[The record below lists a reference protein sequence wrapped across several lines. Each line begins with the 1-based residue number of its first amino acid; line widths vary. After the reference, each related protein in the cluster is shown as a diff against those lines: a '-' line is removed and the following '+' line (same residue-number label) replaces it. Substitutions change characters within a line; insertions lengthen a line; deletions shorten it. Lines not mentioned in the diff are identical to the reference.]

1 MKIERLQLKNFRN
14 FKNIDFCPG
23 KNINYIYGLNGVG
36 KTNLVESISFLSL
49 GKSYKGV
56 NDKILIN
63 TEEETFYLKA
73 MTEDNNS
80 FEIGVDK
87 KNKIRKHNA
96 IEIKRASDYIGRLKS
111 VIFSVED
118 LDLIRGLPS
127 DKRKYL
133 DIVIS
138 QVDPLYLEM
147 AISYKH
153 LLEQKNIE
161 LKKEYP
167 NKIYLCTLNEQ
178 LTQCIDYIQTKR
190 KEFFDFINANI
201 ENIFNYVTNQNHA
214 IRVGYITNISTMELN
229 NLLDTEIQKRNAYY
243 GIHRDS
249 FRIKLDDLD
258 AEDYSSQG
266 QQRILVLCLK
276 ILQLKYIIYKT
287 KIEPIFILDDV
298 FSEID
303 EEKIS
308 RLLNYIY
315 EINCQTFIT
324 TTELKNRKDYI
335 DYFLIENEK
344 IKKITD

>member
-1 MKIERLQLKNFRN
+1 M
-14 FKNIDFCPG
+14 
-23 KNINYIYGLNGVG
+23 
-36 KTNLVESISFLSL
+36 ESISFLSL

-73 MTEDNNS
+73 ITEDNNS

-87 KNKIRKHNA
+87 KTKIRKHNS
-96 IEIKRASDYIGRLKS
+96 IEIKKASDYIGRLKS

-118 LDLIRGLPS
+118 LDLIRGLPA

-138 QVDPLYLEM
+138 QVDPIYLEM

-161 LKKEYP
+161 LKKDFP
-167 NKIYLCTLNEQ
+167 NRVYLTTLNEQ
-178 LTQCIDYIQTKR
+178 LMNCISYIQVRR
-190 KEFFDFINANI
+190 KEFFDFINENI
-201 ENIFNYVTNQNHA
+201 NHIFNYITDQENIIEVRYVTN
-214 IRVGYITNISTMELN
+214 IGTVSLN
-229 NLLDTEIQKRNAYY
+229 NLLETEIQKKNAYY

-249 FRIKLDDLD
+249 FRIKLNGLD

-276 ILQLKYIIYKT
+276 ILQLKYIIFKT
-287 KIEPIFILDDV
+287 KVEPIFILDDV

-303 EEKIS
+303 ELKINK
-308 RLLNYIY
+308 LLTYVY
-315 EINCQTFIT
+315 EMNCQTFIT
-324 TTELKNRKDYI
+324 TTELKNKKDYI
-335 DYFLIENEK
+335 YYFLIENLQ